1 MRLLYL
7 FLQRYPVQRRVLEQ
21 PSLAGR
27 PLLLHVDEKGSQRV
41 RFASGAALKRGVR
54 PGMTVAS
61 AMALE
66 PGVVRLPFE
75 LPAEAKALA
84 SLGEMLL
91 PLAPGFQVDAPEGLW
106 LDASAAHL
114 CGGEA
119 RWAERV
125 VGACRHLGLRGVGV
139 VGAERFSTRA
149 LARWGRESLL
159 VVPER
164 GGPALARLPLLA
176 LEEGWLGAVAAA
188 PFRALG
194 LSTLGELAG
203 LPPGALV
210 GRFGALGHQAAR
222 LCRGEDDSAFV
233 PDALPEVLEETA
245 QLDWPAEQLEPVLFA
260 LKMLVDRLCGR
271 LQGRQQA
278 AVRLLVTVA
287 LDGGAP
293 LPVPLVLARPSA
305 QARLLLELIRH
316 RLTDLTVTH
325 PIAALH
331 VRVEETSADPGRQL
345 ALGDAPVGEAE
356 LEVVL
361 SRLQSALGAETLFS
375 AAPAATH
382 RPEAAWAKARFAPP
396 AAESAWVGFS
406 VAPEAPR
413 AEAARATVRA
423 PGAEAEEEA
432 VLWGAPP
439 EASAEGQEDSALWAR
454 HRAKRDVRGEDEAGT
469 ASWTRPPEGSEAS
482 AEEVAAEAEGVLA
495 HESSPVPPERPR
507 ARDPWAGLPPRPA
520 RWPKRKAKV
529 EQAPPVLSSTQ
540 ATRPPRLFRE
550 PTRLVSEL
558 SVDGA
563 LLSVVVAGRRRRV
576 ESLTGP
582 ERLVGAWWCPEP
594 FARDYYRLQVEGVG
608 QLWVFRDGGDG
619 AFYAQGLFD

>member
-1 MRLLYL
+1 VRLLYL
-7 FLQRYPVQRRVLEQ
+7 FFPRYPVQRRVLEQ

-27 PLLLHVDEKGSQRV
+27 PVLLHADERGSQRV

-75 LPAEAKALA
+75 PAVEAKALA

-91 PLAPGFQVDAPEGLW
+91 PLSPGFQVDAPEGLW

-119 RWAERV
+119 PWAERV
-125 VGACRHLGLRGVGV
+125 LGACRHLGLRGVGV
-139 VGAERFSTRA
+139 VGSERFSTRA

-176 LEEGWLGAVAAA
+176 LEEGWLGPGAAA

-210 GRFGALGHQAAR
+210 GRFGAMGHQAAR

-260 LKMLVDRLCGR
+260 LKMLVDRLCAR

-278 AVRLLVTVA
+278 AVRLTVTVA
-287 LDGGAP
+287 LEGGEP
-293 LPVPLVLARPSA
+293 VPVPLVLARPSA

-316 RLTDLTVTH
+316 RLTDLTVRH

-331 VRVEETSADPGRQL
+331 VRVEETSRDPGRQL

-361 SRLQSALGAETLFS
+361 SRLQSALGEEALFS

-382 RPEAAWAKARFAPP
+382 RPEAAWARARFAPP

-406 VAPEAPR
+406 VAP
-413 AEAARATVRA
+413 
-423 PGAEAEEEA
+423 PGEAEI
-432 VLWGAPP
+432 
-439 EASAEGQEDSALWAR
+439 WAR
-454 HRAKRDVRGEDEAGT
+454 HRAKLDAREAVDVPVEVEAAAKLESPEAPSPA
-469 ASWTRPPEGSEAS
+469 ASP
-482 AEEVAAEAEGVLA
+482 
-495 HESSPVPPERPR
+495 PR
-507 ARDPWAGLPPRPA
+507 APLKDPWAGLPPRPA

-529 EQAPPVLSSTQ
+529 EQAPPVLAATQ

-550 PTRLVSEL
+550 PARLASELAGDGRLV
-558 SVDGA
+558 
-563 LLSVVVAGRRRRV
+563 SVVVAGRRRRV
-576 ESLTGP
+576 ESLAGP

-619 AFYAQGLFD
+619 AFYAQGVFD

>member
-1 MRLLYL
+1 MRLLAL
-7 FLQRYPVQRRVLEQ
+7 FFPRYPVQRRVLEQ

-27 PLLLHVDEKGSQRV
+27 PVLLHVDERGSQRV
-41 RFASGAALKRGVR
+41 RFASGAALKRGIR
-54 PGMTVAS
+54 PGLTVAS

-66 PGVVRLPFE
+66 PGVVRLPFD
-75 LPAEAKALA
+75 AAVEAKALA
-84 SLGEMLL
+84 SLGELLL

-125 VGACRHLGLRGVGV
+125 LGACRHLGLRGAGV

-164 GGPALARLPLLA
+164 GGPALARLPLVA
-176 LEEGWLGAVAAA
+176 LEAGWLGAGAAA

-233 PDALPEVLEETA
+233 PDALPEVLEESV

-287 LDGGAP
+287 LEGGAP

-361 SRLQSALGAETLFS
+361 SRLQSALGEEALFS
-375 AAPAATH
+375 AAPVATH
-382 RPEAAWAKARFAPP
+382 RPEAAWARAKFAPP

-406 VAPEAPR
+406 VARVGE
-413 AEAARATVRA
+413 
-423 PGAEAEEEA
+423 GEAEI
-432 VLWGAPP
+432 
-439 EASAEGQEDSALWAR
+439 WAR
-454 HRAKRDVRGEDEAGT
+454 HRTKLEAREDGVVREVPTDGEAEVRLVAEAPEATSSGSHAGDEAEP
-469 ASWTRPPEGSEAS
+469 APSPPRT
-482 AEEVAAEAEGVLA
+482 
-495 HESSPVPPERPR
+495 PVQ
-507 ARDPWAGLPPRPA
+507 DPWAGLPARPA

-529 EQAPPVLSSTQ
+529 EQAPPILSATQ
-540 ATRPPRLFRE
+540 ATRPPRVFRE
-550 PTRLVSEL
+550 PTRLASEL
-558 SVDGA
+558 AGDGR
-563 LLSVVVAGRRRRV
+563 LVSVVLSGRRRRV

-594 FARDYYRLQVEGVG
+594 FARDYYRLQLEGVG
-608 QLWVFRDGGDG
+608 QLWVFRDGDG
-619 AFYAQGLFD
+619 AFYVQGVFD